1 MATEAWIPFWKY
13 LLYGSIG
20 LYFVIALAVTVG
32 AAFDVRKLLQL
43 LARQSSPEHKQP
55 PTVPD

>member
-1 MATEAWIPFWKY
+1 MTTEAWTQFWKY

-20 LYFVIALAVTVG
+20 LYFVIALAVAVG

-43 LARQSSPEHKQP
+43 LTRQSSPEQKQSP
-55 PTVPD
+55 PVPD